1 MVEIS
6 FCPGAVTA
14 GTNIDLPSGAPP
26 IDRIINATLF
36 RGSDGTAA
44 AQEVAA
50 TATKVDENTI
60 TLDINTV
67 TRDILALRYHEKGV
81 LGNPRVLR

>member
-26 IDRIINATLF
+26 IDR
-36 RGSDGTAA
+36 R
-44 AQEVAA
+44 
-50 TATKVDENTI
+50 K
-60 TLDINTV
+60 
-67 TRDILALRYHEKGV
+67 
-81 LGNPRVLR
+81 